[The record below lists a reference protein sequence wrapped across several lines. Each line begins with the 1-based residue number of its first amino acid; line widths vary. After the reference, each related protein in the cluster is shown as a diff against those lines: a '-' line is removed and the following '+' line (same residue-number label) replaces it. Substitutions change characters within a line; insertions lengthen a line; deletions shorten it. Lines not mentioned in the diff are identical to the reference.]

1 MSQPYPKPRI
11 PWWVFLTISIVAAL
25 FIFGGNSTIK
35 QGVVKEISTTELYKT
50 IENGSVKTIL
60 IDPQTLKVSGELKDG
75 SKFHTTVSDVGDL
88 EKHAIK
94 HGVEVKTESVGGFS
108 WWNIVPYIL
117 FIGLFLWLFVGVGSQ
132 GKSMKNQVGGFLNS
146 RSRFVAEK
154 HNITFADVAGC
165 DEAKEEVAEII
176 DFLKRP
182 QVYLEKGAKIPRGIL
197 LAGLPGTGKTLMAR
211 ALSGE
216 AGVAMIECSASEFIE
231 MFVGVGSA
239 RVRDLFA
246 KAREAVPCVI
256 FIDELDAIGK
266 SRGYATVSHDER
278 EQTLN
283 ELLVQM
289 DGFKENEGIV
299 VIGATNRAD
308 VLDDAL
314 IRPGRFDRKV
324 FLNLPDVKGREAI
337 LKVHIRK
344 RKVPMA
350 EGVDL
355 VELAKLTPF
364 LSGADLENIVNEAAV
379 QSVRGNHK
387 KVTVQDFKE
396 AIDRF
401 LYGPQK
407 KSRVVIENE
416 RQIAAYH
423 EAGHAVVGRYME
435 GADPI
440 QKITIIPR
448 GEAAGVTFFLPEHE
462 RSILPKKYLLA
473 RLAILMGGRVGEM
486 LKFNDESSGAFSDFY
501 HATNI
506 AKSMVCGWGMSEKIG
521 KISINEH
528 SNQTKEI
535 SAEIKKLTDEAYEK
549 ANEIVKQHLPEWE
562 AIAQALLEKETL
574 NKEEVEKIFKTTI

>member
-1 MSQPYPKPRI
+1 
-11 PWWVFLTISIVAAL
+11 
-25 FIFGGNSTIK
+25 
-35 QGVVKEISTTELYKT
+35 
-50 IENGSVKTIL
+50 
-60 IDPQTLKVSGELKDG
+60 
-75 SKFHTTVSDVGDL
+75 
-88 EKHAIK
+88 
-94 HGVEVKTESVGGFS
+94 
-108 WWNIVPYIL
+108 
-117 FIGLFLWLFVGVGSQ
+117 
-132 GKSMKNQVGGFLNS
+132 
-146 RSRFVAEK
+146 
-154 HNITFADVAGC
+154 
-165 DEAKEEVAEII
+165 
-176 DFLKRP
+176 
-182 QVYLEKGAKIPRGIL
+182 
-197 LAGLPGTGKTLMAR
+197 
-211 ALSGE
+211 
-216 AGVAMIECSASEFIE
+216 
-231 MFVGVGSA
+231 
-239 RVRDLFA
+239 
-246 KAREAVPCVI
+246 
-256 FIDELDAIGK
+256 
-266 SRGYATVSHDER
+266 
-278 EQTLN
+278 
-283 ELLVQM
+283 
-289 DGFKENEGIV
+289 
-299 VIGATNRAD
+299 
-308 VLDDAL
+308 LDDAL

-549 ANEIVKQHLPEWE
+549 ANEIVKQHIPEWE
-562 AIAQALLEKETL
+562 AIAQSLLEKETL